1 VTVEV
6 RVLGSVALVRDGEI
20 VSLPEKQ
27 RRLLGALVVA
37 AGEAV
42 PDDRLVDAIWAD
54 APPPSA
60 SGLLQVYVSQLRKAL
75 GKAAALERRG
85 RGYSLQLSE
94 GDHLDADLFQ
104 RLLADAQATLNAGS
118 AAHAVALFDS
128 GFALWHGPA
137 YGDYAEEDFARAEAA
152 RLEEIRVQARQS
164 WLEARLE
171 TGEDVAADALALVAN
186 HPLREG
192 PHRVAM
198 LALYR
203 SGRQSE
209 ALALYRALRS
219 RLTSELGLEP
229 GPELRELQQRI
240 LQHHPILA
248 APPDPAAASVPLPAA
263 PNALLGRQRELDELQ
278 HLLLH
283 HEVRLLVLTGAGGS
297 GKTRLALE
305 TARTLAPS
313 FANGAV
319 FVELAPIRDPA
330 LWPSAV
336 ARALALPEAPGE
348 PPLDSLARAL
358 RPRELLLVLDNAEHL
373 RAAASGFADLL
384 AQAPRL
390 TLLVT
395 SRVVLH
401 LSGEHVYPVQP
412 LAEEPAV
419 VLFQQRAREADDDF
433 RPDTADKPT
442 IRGICARLDG
452 LPLAIE
458 LAAARTRVL
467 SPADLLE
474 RLDRRL
480 PLLTGGPHD
489 LPARQRTLRATIEW
503 SFDLLTPQEQNDFC
517 RLSVFS
523 GGWTLEGA
531 EAVGGASMETLA
543 GLVDHSLV
551 RHERSSGRSRYT
563 MLETL
568 REFAHEQL
576 ATEESQRLIRRLSEF
591 LVELGEAA
599 DAEAGAARD
608 AAAVELFP
616 ELANFRT
623 AIAWAIESDPEL
635 ALRLAWLGPLFQ
647 LPIGEVRSWLE
658 KAIEISGNEPTLS
671 RARAL
676 HAAARF
682 AGTAHEAELSQ
693 TLWNQALGLYQQL
706 DNAPGVA
713 RAIAGLAFAT
723 WLAGEIER
731 ARSLYSQSLELYR
744 DLGDRDGEW
753 IVTNNLGE
761 LEREAENY
769 ELAGELLEAAIAIAE
784 GAGDPEA
791 AAQSIHGLGDLAL
804 AQGQTDRA
812 EELQRKAI
820 SIVVSLP
827 GGPRMHPGVLR
838 ELNLCWSLAALA
850 SIAATNGDVQ
860 RAGVLWGALE
870 ALEEQLA
877 TTLPQSFR
885 DRYRHPIN
893 TLDREHLDAAIRHGR
908 TLALALNDVIAFALA

>member
-6 RVLGSVALVRDGEI
+6 RVLGSVGLVRDGEI
-20 VSLPEKQ
+20 LSLPEKQ
-27 RRLLGALVVA
+27 RRLLAALAAA

-54 APPPSA
+54 SPPQSA
-60 SGLLQVYVSQLRKAL
+60 SALVQVYVSQLRKAL
-75 GKAAALERRG
+75 GAAAAVTRQG
-85 RGYSLQLSE
+85 RGYSLELPE
-94 GDHLDADLFQ
+94 GDHLDADVFE
-104 RLLADAQATLNAGS
+104 RLLTDAEAALAAGNARR
-118 AAHAVALFDS
+118 AVALFDD

-137 YGDYAEEDFARAEAA
+137 YGDYAGEDFARAEAA
-152 RLEEIRVQARQS
+152 RLEELRLQARQS
-164 WLEARLE
+164 WLEARLGA
-171 TGEDVAADALALVAN
+171 GEDVAADALAMVADL
-186 HPLREG
+186 PLREG
-192 PHRVAM
+192 PHRIAM

-209 ALALYRALRS
+209 ALALYRTLRS

-229 GPELRELQQRI
+229 GPELRELQKRI
-240 LQHHPILA
+240 LQHDPALA
-248 APPDPAAASVPLPAA
+248 VPPARAAASVPLPAA
-263 PNALLGRQRELDELQ
+263 PNLLLGRQREIGELR

-283 HEVRLLVLTGAGGS
+283 DRVRLLVLTGAGGS

-305 TARTLAPS
+305 AARTAAPS

-330 LWPSAV
+330 LWPSAI
-336 ARALALPEAPGE
+336 ARALTLPEAASE
-348 PPLDSLARAL
+348 QSVDSLARAL
-358 RPRELLLVLDNAEHL
+358 RTRELLIVLDNAEHL
-373 RAAASGFADLL
+373 RGAASGFADLL

-419 VLFQQRAREADDDF
+419 ELFHQRAREADDRF
-433 RPDTADKPT
+433 RPDTVDEPAV
-442 IRGICARLDG
+442 RGICARLDR

-458 LAAARTRVL
+458 LGAARTRLL
-467 SPADLLE
+467 SPSDLLE

-489 LPARQRTLRATIEW
+489 LPARQQTLRATIEW
-503 SFDLLTPQEQNDFC
+503 SFDLLTSQEQRDFC
-517 RLSVFS
+517 RLSVFP

-531 EAVGGASMETLA
+531 EAVVGTSVETLA
-543 GLVDHSLV
+543 SLVDHSLV

-563 MLETL
+563 MLETI

-576 ATEESQRLIRRLSEF
+576 TREESERLLCRLADY
-591 LVELGEAA
+591 LVEFGEAA
-599 DAEAGAARD
+599 DAETGAARD
-608 AAAVELFP
+608 AAAEKLFR

-635 ALRLAWLGPLFQ
+635 ALRLAWLGPLFR
-647 LPIGEVRSWLE
+647 LPIGEVRSWLGRALE
-658 KAIEISGNEPTLS
+658 MSGDEPTLS

-693 TLWNQALGLYQQL
+693 TLWNQALELYRQL

-713 RAIAGLAFAT
+713 RAIVGLAFAA
-723 WLAGEIER
+723 WLAGEIDR
-731 ARSLYSQSLELYR
+731 ARSLYFESLELYR
-744 DLGDRDGEW
+744 GLGDRDGEW

-784 GAGDPEA
+784 GAGDREA

-827 GGPRMHPGVLR
+827 GGPRTHPGVLR

-870 ALEEQLA
+870 SLEEQLA

-885 DRYRHPIN
+885 DRYRHPID
-893 TLDREHLDAAIRHGR
+893 TLNREHLDTAIRHGR
-908 TLALALNDVIAFALA
+908 TLALNEVVAFALA